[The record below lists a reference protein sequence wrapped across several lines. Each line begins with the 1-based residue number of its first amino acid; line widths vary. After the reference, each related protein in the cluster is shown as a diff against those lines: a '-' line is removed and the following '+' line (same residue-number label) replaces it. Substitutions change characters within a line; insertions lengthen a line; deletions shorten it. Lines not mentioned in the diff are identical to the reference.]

1 VNLGGVGSKGTVCS
15 RQTAEAV
22 SHPLVLLAPLCM
34 GCGRGHT
41 ENGRLQTMSVVRTCP
56 PARCRASKVRKGWFA
71 CRTPSRCTGDT
82 GEINANFRPVDTP
95 PNVGTAGKDAYH
107 YLATTTTTR
116 GEYGLFRVEMS
127 AKAGGPKTH
136 FHKTISESFFILNGT
151 VRLFNGEQWIDAQQ
165 GDFLHVP
172 QGGLHAFRNDS
183 DAPADMLLLFTPGA
197 PREGYFEGLS
207 QLADATDEERARFFD
222 KHDSYFV
229 E

>member
-1 VNLGGVGSKGTVCS
+1 MKMSYPEQVYWGEGG
-15 RQTAEAV
+15 EV
-22 SHPLVLLAPLCM
+22 SA
-34 GCGRGHT
+34 
-41 ENGRLQTMSVVRTCP
+41 
-56 PARCRASKVRKGWFA
+56 
-71 CRTPSRCTGDT
+71 D
-82 GEINANFRPVDTP
+82 FRPANTP
-95 PNVGTAGKDAYH
+95 PNVGEAGKDAIH

-116 GEYGLFRVEMS
+116 GEFGLYRVEMR

-136 FHKTISESFFILNGT
+136 FHKTISESFYILEGT
-151 VRLFNGEQWIDAQQ
+151 VRLFNGDKWIDAQK

-183 DAPADMLLLFTPGA
+183 DAPAEMLLLFTPGA
-197 PREGYFEGLS
+197 PREEYFEKVS